1 MGNGE
6 FIPDYEYIEWNYN
19 NTIDDKPKGFGLG
32 LTSMILGIVSLI
44 ICCFLFLSIA
54 LAIVSIILALIVLI
68 KNKGG
73 KGFAIAGLSTS
84 SVALIF
90 CIMALYGSTLPD
102 EPEVN
107 HKSSDTTTTNTQ
119 VEKETTSK
127 KPTLEELE
135 QTYKDLCQEYNYKDV
150 MRNPSDYVGKK
161 IKITIEVST
170 IKDDGE
176 YLLTY
181 SDNDGNGFYFDDEY
195 LIYDKRHDKTLKI
208 LEDDILIVY
217 GEIKKPEKLSLLL
230 FFDAGEVF
238 TIDMKYCEL
247 IESED

>member
-1 MGNGE
+1 
-6 FIPDYEYIEWNYN
+6 
-19 NTIDDKPKGFGLG
+19 
-32 LTSMILGIVSLI
+32 
-44 ICCFLFLSIA
+44 
-54 LAIVSIILALIVLI
+54 
-68 KNKGG
+68 
-73 KGFAIAGLSTS
+73 
-84 SVALIF
+84 
-90 CIMALYGSTLPD
+90 MALYGSTLPD

-195 LIYDKRHDKTLKI
+195 LIYDKRYDKTLKI

>member
-1 MGNGE
+1 
-6 FIPDYEYIEWNYN
+6 
-19 NTIDDKPKGFGLG
+19 
-32 LTSMILGIVSLI
+32 
-44 ICCFLFLSIA
+44 
-54 LAIVSIILALIVLI
+54 
-68 KNKGG
+68 
-73 KGFAIAGLSTS
+73 
-84 SVALIF
+84 
-90 CIMALYGSTLPD
+90 MALYGSTLPD
-102 EPEVN
+102 DTNNTDISKNEVN
-107 HKSSDTTTTNTQ
+107 SSNTQ
-119 VEKETTSK
+119 TDKETTTEEITTK
-127 KPTLEELE
+127 KPTAQDIE
-135 QTYKDLCQEYNYKDV
+135 QEYKNACQQYNYKDV
-150 MRNPSDYVGKK
+150 MRNPDDYVGKK
-161 IKITIEVST
+161 IKIAIEVST